1 MGEKSLVV
9 KCNRYT
15 SQKIVGLPFF
25 CMTLGKKPFNFFSY
39 FGVLIFPAMSQTA
52 KTYLYAGLAV
62 LFWSTVATSFKLGL
76 REYDFIQL
84 IFYVSAVTVVLLFF
98 VLVVQRKT
106 HLIFKQTK
114 REWLYSLLMGA
125 FNPLLYYLVLFKA
138 YSLLPAQ
145 VAQPLNMIWPI
156 TLALLSVPMLK
167 QKISW
172 ISFVALLISFVGV
185 FFISSQGGFNG
196 FSNTNPFGV
205 ALAVGSS
212 ILWSLYWIFNVKDTR
227 DQVVKLFLNFAIG
240 LIYLTPVVA
249 LFSSF
254 KVQWGESFIATI
266 YSGVFEVGIT
276 YVLWLKAMNLTNSNA
291 KIGNLV
297 FFAPFLSLVFIH
309 LILKETIYV
318 TTFVGLLFIIS
329 GVLVQQLDRRKRR

>member
-1 MGEKSLVV
+1 
-9 KCNRYT
+9 
-15 SQKIVGLPFF
+15 
-25 CMTLGKKPFNFFSY
+25 
-39 FGVLIFPAMSQTA
+39 MSRTV

-62 LFWSTVATSFKLGL
+62 LFWSTVATSFKLAL

-84 IFYVSAVTVVLLFF
+84 IFYVSVVTVVLLFI
-98 VLVVQRKT
+98 VLLFQRKT
-106 HLIFKQTK
+106 HLIFKQTR

-172 ISFVALLISFVGV
+172 ISFVALIISFIGV
-185 FFISSQGGFNG
+185 FFISSQGGFGN
-196 FSNTNPFGV
+196 FNNTNPLGV
-205 ALAVGSS
+205 ALALGSS
-212 ILWSLYWIFNVKDTR
+212 ILWSLYWIFSVKDTR
-227 DQVVKLFLNFAIG
+227 DQIVKLFLNFAIG
-240 LIYLTPVVA
+240 MIYLVPVVV

-254 KVQWGESFIATI
+254 QVYWGKAFFATI

-276 YVLWLKAMNLTNSNA
+276 YVLWQKAMNLTSSNA

-297 FFAPFLSLVFIH
+297 FFAPFLSLLFIH
-309 LILKETIYV
+309 LILKETIYF
-318 TTFVGLLFIIS
+318 TTFIGLVFIVS
-329 GVLVQQLDRRKRR
+329 GVLVQQLDRKIRRAG